1 MFIVCVTLGY
11 INKPRKE
18 KTMFY
23 SQRTSPTELAQYLKL
38 RSPLAADGIEAWK
51 TINTERNRS
60 YVTTQE
66 DGSCKLDVEV
76 PGYGPE
82 NISVISK
89 KGKLLV
95 SVKTGDKIEKELDFN
110 IASRIDSSRITAKCK
125 NGLLTVL
132 LPLRSEESPVA
143 IPVT

>member
-1 MFIVCVTLGY
+1 VFIVCVALGY

-23 SQRTSPTELAQYLKL
+23 SQRTSPTALAQYLKL
-38 RSPLAADGIEAWK
+38 HSPLG
-51 TINTERNRS
+51 S

-66 DGSCKLDVEV
+66 DGSCKLEVEV

-95 SVKTGDKIEKELDFN
+95 SVKTEDKTEKELDFN

-132 LPLRSEESPVA
+132 LPLRFEESPVA